1 MISDE
6 SWRRSQEIM
15 NLFRY
20 IKVKDKLLML
30 MIVCVLSNILIGI
43 FSIDYLRKMS
53 WHASE
58 SYTQGLVPIGW
69 LNELEESQRQLD
81 WMVDSQGAYQEMTSI
96 LKNMEQPLAHLE
108 SQEIDKKMN
117 LQIKKYKS
125 LLVQQEELMKGYQQL
140 SKDGRESFY
149 TQVFLPNSQEV
160 HSLLEETQNYL
171 VQRATTQ
178 QQTYQKDVQ
187 FGYWLLGGVCL
198 TVVLLVMIIGFIATK
213 AVNVPT
219 HQLKSVL
226 KRAEQGDFTAN
237 ASYVAHDE
245 LGEVVLSYNQMVT
258 EVKRLLHTVT
268 DSAYEV
274 EQMTGRLQE
283 SSEQSSTVT
292 VKIAK
297 DVQAISDATAAS
309 TTKLASNTA
318 SLEEVLNDVQIILEK
333 VQIVES
339 FVYKTAQDAESGT
352 DIVQANLTQMQAI
365 KRAVEKS
372 NTAISNLVERASS
385 IDQMVEVIE
394 KITAQTNLLALNA
407 SIEAARAGEHG
418 KGFAIVADEVRKLA
432 EQTVYSTQTITTI
445 VQNIHVDS
453 NYAVQMMK
461 GVLAATEKGV
471 AVTGQTAS
479 SFAQIL
485 EKVHTI
491 KPDIMEVSN
500 TVQEIAN
507 HTKTVSEDA
516 LMLTSLSNTNTL
528 STKHVATL
536 TADQLTA
543 QQQFHNY
550 IKELRKVSKVLQ
562 IAVKRFSI

>member
-1 MISDE
+1 MH
-6 SWRRSQEIM
+6 
-15 NLFRY
+15 LFRF
-20 IKVKDKLLML
+20 IKVKDKLVIL

-43 FSIDYLRKMS
+43 FSVDYLRKMS

-58 SYTQGLVPIGW
+58 SYTQGLIPMGW

-81 WMVDSQGAYQEMTSI
+81 WMVDSQGAYQEVVAI
-96 LKNMEQPLAHLE
+96 LKNMDQPLERLA
-108 SQEIDKKMN
+108 SQDIDKKMSH
-117 LQIKKYKS
+117 QIKKYKS
-125 LLVQQEELMKGYQQL
+125 LLAQQEELMKDYQQL
-140 SKDGRESFY
+140 HKDEHEQFY
-149 TQVFLPNSQEV
+149 TQSFLPISQES
-160 HSLLEETQNYL
+160 HTLLEETQNYL
-171 VQRATTQ
+171 VQRAKTQ
-178 QQTYQKDVQ
+178 QQTYQRDVQ
-187 FGYWLLGGVCL
+187 FGYWLLGGVCV
-198 TVVLLVMIIGFIATK
+198 TVALLVIIIGLIATK

-219 HQLKSVL
+219 RQLKALL

-245 LGEVVLSYNQMVT
+245 LGEVAMSYNQMTT

-274 EQMTGRLQE
+274 EKMTGKLQD
-283 SSEQSSTVT
+283 SSEQSSTT
-292 VKIAK
+292 TIKIAK
-297 DVQAISDATAAS
+297 DVQSISDSTAAS
-309 TTKLASNTA
+309 TSKLASNTA
-318 SLEEVLNDVQIILEK
+318 SLEEVLNDVQVILEK
-333 VQIVES
+333 VQVVES
-339 FVYKTAQDAESGT
+339 FAYKTAQDAESGT
-352 DIVQANLTQMQAI
+352 DIVQANLTQMQVI
-365 KRAVEKS
+365 KQAVEKS

-385 IDQMVEVIE
+385 IDQMIEVIE

-418 KGFAIVADEVRKLA
+418 KGFAVVANEVRKLA
-432 EQTVYSTQTITTI
+432 EQTVQSTQTITAV

-453 NYAVQMMK
+453 NYAVQMMA

-491 KPDIMEVSN
+491 KPYIMEVSS
-500 TVQEIAN
+500 TVQEIAH

-516 LMLTSLSNTNTL
+516 IMLTSLSNTNAQ
-528 STKHVATL
+528 STKHVAAL
-536 TADQLTA
+536 TAEQLTA

-562 IAVKRFSI
+562 LAVKRFSI

>member
-1 MISDE
+1 MHF
-6 SWRRSQEIM
+6 
-15 NLFRY
+15 FRF
-20 IKVKDKLLML
+20 IKVKDKLLVL
-30 MIVCVLSNILIGI
+30 MIVCVLSNVLLGV
-43 FSIDYLRKMS
+43 FSVDYLRKMS

-69 LNELEESQRQLD
+69 LNELEESQRRLD
-81 WMVDSQGAYQEMTSI
+81 FIVDSKGDDKEMIAI
-96 LKNMEQPLAHLE
+96 LHNMAQPLDHLD
-108 SQEIDKKMN
+108 SQEIDKKMSH
-117 LQIKKYKS
+117 QIKKYKS
-125 LLVQQEELMKGYQQL
+125 LLKKQEEAIENFKQL
-140 SKDGRESFY
+140 NHGELDQFY
-149 TQVFLPNSQEV
+149 VQTFLPISQES
-160 HSLLEETQNYL
+160 HALLEDTQNYL
-171 VQRATTQ
+171 VQRAKDQ
-178 QQTYQKDVQ
+178 QQAYQKDVQ

-198 TVVLLVMIIGFIATK
+198 AVVLLVILIGFIATK

-219 HQLKSVL
+219 RQLKSLL

-274 EQMTGRLQE
+274 EEMTGKLQK
-283 SSEQSSTVT
+283 SSEQSSTT
-292 VKIAK
+292 TLKIAK
-297 DVQAISDATAAS
+297 DVQSISESTSAS
-309 TTKLASNTA
+309 SSKLASNTA
-318 SLEEVLNDVQIILEK
+318 SLEEVLNDVQVILEK
-333 VQIVES
+333 VQVVES
-339 FVYKTAQDAESGT
+339 FAQKTARDAESGT
-352 DIVQANLTQMQAI
+352 EIVQANLTQMQAI
-365 KRAVEKS
+365 KQAVEKS
-372 NTAISNLVERASS
+372 NTAIFNLVERAAS
-385 IDQMVEVIE
+385 IDQMIEVIE
-394 KITAQTNLLALNA
+394 RITAQTNLLALNA

-418 KGFAIVADEVRKLA
+418 KGFAVVANEVRKLA
-432 EQTVYSTQTITTI
+432 EQTVQSTQTITSI
-445 VQNIHVDS
+445 VQNIHLDS
-453 NYAVQMMK
+453 SYAVQMME
-461 GVLAATEKGV
+461 GVLVATEKGV

-479 SFAQIL
+479 SFDQIL

-491 KPDIMEVSN
+491 KPYIMEVSA

-507 HTKTVSEDA
+507 HTQKVSEDA
-516 LMLTSLSNTNTL
+516 GMLTALSDTNAV

>member
-1 MISDE
+1 MHF
-6 SWRRSQEIM
+6 
-15 NLFRY
+15 FRF
-20 IKVKDKLLML
+20 IKVKDKLLVL
-30 MIVCVLSNILIGI
+30 MIVCVLSNVLLGV
-43 FSIDYLRKMS
+43 FSVDYLRKMS

-69 LNELEESQRQLD
+69 LNELEESQRRLD
-81 WMVDSQGAYQEMTSI
+81 FIVDSKGDDKEMTAI
-96 LKNMEQPLAHLE
+96 LQNMAQPLDHLD
-108 SQEIDKKMN
+108 SQEIDKKMSH
-117 LQIKKYKS
+117 QIKKYKS
-125 LLVQQEELMKGYQQL
+125 LLKKQEEAIENFKQL
-140 SKDGRESFY
+140 NHGELDQFY
-149 TQVFLPNSQEV
+149 VQTFLPISQES
-160 HSLLEETQNYL
+160 HALLEDTQNYL
-171 VQRATTQ
+171 VQRAKDQ
-178 QQTYQKDVQ
+178 QQAYQKDVQ

-198 TVVLLVMIIGFIATK
+198 AVVLLVILIGFIATK

-219 HQLKSVL
+219 RQLKSLL

-274 EQMTGRLQE
+274 EEMTGKLQK
-283 SSEQSSTVT
+283 SSEQSSTT
-292 VKIAK
+292 TLKIAK
-297 DVQAISDATAAS
+297 DVQSISESTSAS
-309 TTKLASNTA
+309 SSKLASNTA
-318 SLEEVLNDVQIILEK
+318 SLEEVLNDVQVILEK
-333 VQIVES
+333 VQVVES
-339 FVYKTAQDAESGT
+339 FAQKTARDAESGT
-352 DIVQANLTQMQAI
+352 EIVQANLTQMQAI
-365 KRAVEKS
+365 KQAVEKS
-372 NTAISNLVERASS
+372 NTAIFNLVERAAS
-385 IDQMVEVIE
+385 IDQMIEVIE
-394 KITAQTNLLALNA
+394 RITAQTNLLALNA

-418 KGFAIVADEVRKLA
+418 KGFAVVANEVRKLA
-432 EQTVYSTQTITTI
+432 EQTVQSTQTITSI
-445 VQNIHVDS
+445 VQNIHLDS
-453 NYAVQMMK
+453 SYAVQMME
-461 GVLAATEKGV
+461 GVLVATEKGV

-479 SFAQIL
+479 SFDQIL

-491 KPDIMEVSN
+491 KPYIMEVST

-507 HTKTVSEDA
+507 HTKKVSEDA
-516 LMLTSLSNTNTL
+516 GMLTALSDTNAV

>member
-1 MISDE
+1 MHF
-6 SWRRSQEIM
+6 
-15 NLFRY
+15 FRF
-20 IKVKDKLLML
+20 IKVKDKLLVL
-30 MIVCVLSNILIGI
+30 MIVCVLSNVLLGV
-43 FSIDYLRKMS
+43 FSVDYLRKMS

-69 LNELEESQRQLD
+69 LNELEESQRRLD
-81 WMVDSQGAYQEMTSI
+81 FIVDSKGDDKEMTAI
-96 LKNMEQPLAHLE
+96 LQNMAQPLDHLD
-108 SQEIDKKMN
+108 SQEIDKKMSH
-117 LQIKKYKS
+117 QIKKYKS
-125 LLVQQEELMKGYQQL
+125 LLKKQEEAIENFKQL
-140 SKDGRESFY
+140 NHGELDQFY
-149 TQVFLPNSQEV
+149 VQTFLPISQES
-160 HSLLEETQNYL
+160 HALLEDTQNYL
-171 VQRATTQ
+171 VQRAKDQ
-178 QQTYQKDVQ
+178 QQAYQKDVQ

-198 TVVLLVMIIGFIATK
+198 AVVLLVILIGFIATK

-219 HQLKSVL
+219 RQLKSLL

-274 EQMTGRLQE
+274 EEMTGKLQK
-283 SSEQSSTVT
+283 SSEQSSTT
-292 VKIAK
+292 TLKIAK
-297 DVQAISDATAAS
+297 DVQSISESTSAS
-309 TTKLASNTA
+309 SSKLASNTA
-318 SLEEVLNDVQIILEK
+318 SLEEVLNDVQVILEK
-333 VQIVES
+333 VQVVES
-339 FVYKTAQDAESGT
+339 FAQKTARDAESGT
-352 DIVQANLTQMQAI
+352 EIVQANLTQMQAI
-365 KRAVEKS
+365 KQAVEKS
-372 NTAISNLVERASS
+372 NTAIFNLVERAAS
-385 IDQMVEVIE
+385 IDQMIEVIE
-394 KITAQTNLLALNA
+394 RITAQTNLLALNA

-418 KGFAIVADEVRKLA
+418 KGFAVVANEVRKLA
-432 EQTVYSTQTITTI
+432 EQTVQSTQTITSI
-445 VQNIHVDS
+445 VQNIHLDS
-453 NYAVQMMK
+453 SYAVQMME
-461 GVLAATEKGV
+461 GVLVATEQGV

-479 SFAQIL
+479 SFDQIL

-491 KPDIMEVSN
+491 KPYIMEVST

-507 HTKTVSEDA
+507 HTQKVSEDA
-516 LMLTSLSNTNTL
+516 GMLTALSDTNAV

>member
-1 MISDE
+1 MHF
-6 SWRRSQEIM
+6 
-15 NLFRY
+15 FRF
-20 IKVKDKLLML
+20 IKVKDKLLVL
-30 MIVCVLSNILIGI
+30 MIVCVLSNVLLGV
-43 FSIDYLRKMS
+43 FSVDYLRKMS

-69 LNELEESQRQLD
+69 LNELEESQRRLD
-81 WMVDSQGAYQEMTSI
+81 FIVDSKGDDKEMAAI
-96 LKNMEQPLAHLE
+96 LQNMAQPLDHLD
-108 SQEIDKKMN
+108 SQEIDKKMSH
-117 LQIKKYKS
+117 QIKKYKS
-125 LLVQQEELMKGYQQL
+125 LLKKQEEAIENFKQL
-140 SKDGRESFY
+140 NHGELDQFY
-149 TQVFLPNSQEV
+149 VQTFLPISQES
-160 HSLLEETQNYL
+160 HALLEDTQNYL
-171 VQRATTQ
+171 VQRAKDQ
-178 QQTYQKDVQ
+178 QQAYQKDVQ

-198 TVVLLVMIIGFIATK
+198 AVVLLVILIGFIATK

-219 HQLKSVL
+219 RQLKSLL

-274 EQMTGRLQE
+274 EEMTGKLQK
-283 SSEQSSTVT
+283 SSEQSSTT
-292 VKIAK
+292 TLKIAK
-297 DVQAISDATAAS
+297 DVQSISESTSAS
-309 TTKLASNTA
+309 SNKLASNTA
-318 SLEEVLNDVQIILEK
+318 SLEEVLNDVQVILEK
-333 VQIVES
+333 VQVVES
-339 FVYKTAQDAESGT
+339 FAQKTARDAESGT
-352 DIVQANLTQMQAI
+352 EIVQANLTQMQAI
-365 KRAVEKS
+365 KQAVEKS
-372 NTAISNLVERASS
+372 NTAIFNLVERAAS
-385 IDQMVEVIE
+385 IDQMIEVIE
-394 KITAQTNLLALNA
+394 RITAQTNLLALNA

-418 KGFAIVADEVRKLA
+418 KGFAVVANEVRKLA
-432 EQTVYSTQTITTI
+432 EQTVQSTQTITSI
-445 VQNIHVDS
+445 VQNIHLDS
-453 NYAVQMMK
+453 SYAVQMME
-461 GVLAATEKGV
+461 GVLVATEKGV

-479 SFAQIL
+479 SFDQIL

-491 KPDIMEVSN
+491 KPYIMEVST

-507 HTKTVSEDA
+507 HTKKVSEDA
-516 LMLTSLSNTNTL
+516 GMLTALSDTNAV

>member
-1 MISDE
+1 MHF
-6 SWRRSQEIM
+6 
-15 NLFRY
+15 FRF
-20 IKVKDKLLML
+20 IKVKDKLLVL
-30 MIVCVLSNILIGI
+30 MIVCVLSNVLLGV
-43 FSIDYLRKMS
+43 FSVDYLRKMS

-69 LNELEESQRQLD
+69 LNELEESQRRLD
-81 WMVDSQGAYQEMTSI
+81 FIVDSKGDDKEMTAI
-96 LKNMEQPLAHLE
+96 LQNMAQPLDHLD
-108 SQEIDKKMN
+108 SQEIDKKMSH
-117 LQIKKYKS
+117 QIKKYKS
-125 LLVQQEELMKGYQQL
+125 LLKKQEEAIENFKQL
-140 SKDGRESFY
+140 NHGELDQFY
-149 TQVFLPNSQEV
+149 VQTFLPISQES
-160 HSLLEETQNYL
+160 HALLEDTQNYL
-171 VQRATTQ
+171 VQRAKDQ
-178 QQTYQKDVQ
+178 QQAYQKDVQ

-198 TVVLLVMIIGFIATK
+198 AVVLLVILIGFIATK

-219 HQLKSVL
+219 RQLKSLL

-274 EQMTGRLQE
+274 EEMTGKLQK
-283 SSEQSSTVT
+283 SSEQSSTT
-292 VKIAK
+292 TLKIAK
-297 DVQAISDATAAS
+297 DVQSISESTSAS
-309 TTKLASNTA
+309 SSKLASNTA
-318 SLEEVLNDVQIILEK
+318 SLEEVLNDVQVILEK
-333 VQIVES
+333 VQVVES
-339 FVYKTAQDAESGT
+339 FAQKTARDAESGT
-352 DIVQANLTQMQAI
+352 EIVQANLTQMQAI
-365 KRAVEKS
+365 KQAVEKS
-372 NTAISNLVERASS
+372 NTAIFNLVERAAS
-385 IDQMVEVIE
+385 IDQMIEVIE
-394 KITAQTNLLALNA
+394 RITAQTNLLALNA

-418 KGFAIVADEVRKLA
+418 KGFAVVANEVRKLA
-432 EQTVYSTQTITTI
+432 EQTVQSTQTITSI
-445 VQNIHVDS
+445 VQNIHLDS
-453 NYAVQMMK
+453 SYAVQMME
-461 GVLAATEKGV
+461 GVLVATEKGV

-479 SFAQIL
+479 SFDQIL

-491 KPDIMEVSN
+491 KPYIMEVST

-507 HTKTVSEDA
+507 HTQKVSEDA
-516 LMLTSLSNTNTL
+516 GMLTALSDTNAV